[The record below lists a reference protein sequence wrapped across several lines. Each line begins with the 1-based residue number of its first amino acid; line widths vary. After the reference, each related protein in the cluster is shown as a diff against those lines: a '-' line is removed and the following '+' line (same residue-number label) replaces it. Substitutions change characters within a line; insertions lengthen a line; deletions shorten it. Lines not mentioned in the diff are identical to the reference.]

1 MILKRCITAP
11 ALAALL
17 VAGCA
22 NPNVLPA
29 DDPCALPMPDN
40 GGISINGPLTLVMIP
55 IALLYGLGCE
65 GVRAL
70 DRHGAFTPAP
80 KGEVEDGIYRP
91 VDGSFSVAVP
101 AGLDIREQL
110 SPQRDYVF
118 FVPRLTRGP
127 VYGVTVDRDLDPE
140 YAALSVDEYAALALK
155 DARFQKLQASDAP
168 LVERHREDVSLDG
181 QPALSVIYS
190 QTPRGAGGPATWHL
204 MYFIKARKNAAVL
217 FVIWPKDCPKCA
229 GGPEQDV
236 RGMDPEIE
244 KFVDSFHLADTVKG
258 F

>member
-1 MILKRCITAP
+1 MIFRRCVTSVS
-11 ALAALL
+11 LAALL
-17 VAGCA
+17 LAGCA

-29 DDPCALPMPDN
+29 DDPCALPTPDF
-40 GGISINGPLTLVMIP
+40 GSISISGPLTLVMIP
-55 IALLYGLGCE
+55 VVLLYGLGCE

-80 KGEVEDGIYRP
+80 NGEVEDGIYRP

-101 AGLDIREQL
+101 TGRDIREQL
-110 SPQRDYVF
+110 SPQRDYAF
-118 FVPRLTRGP
+118 FVPRLARGP
-127 VYGVTVDRDLDPE
+127 VYGVTVDRNLDPE

-190 QTPRGAGGPATWHL
+190 QTPKGAGGPTTWHL
-204 MYFIKARKNAAVL
+204 MYFIKVRKSAAVL
-217 FVIWPKDCPKCA
+217 FVIWPKDCPQCA
-229 GGPEQDV
+229 TGPEQYV

-244 KFVDSFHLADTVKG
+244 KFVDSFRLAEPALIN
-258 F
+258 